1 MMPTVEFQPNVPV
14 DLALKYAD
22 GKPVNS
28 RGPVARFLFTT
39 TDDRALFLDESIA
52 QRVRALGLQPGEHF
66 RMCKGVIGRNTEW
79 KVERVGEQKDGTFV
93 IPKSGAAT
101 SPEITAPASSSTG
114 FHSHTA
120 TMNPTMPAEVL
131 QRALSGL
138 PRVDAR
144 TALISATLREDAN
157 MLIDVMGSCIEYAKK
172 YNGAVSNDD
181 VRALAI
187 TIYIQHTKGVRV

>member
-1 MMPTVEFQPNVPV
+1 MMPTVEFQPNVPI

-52 QRVRALGLQPGEHF
+52 KRIQALGLQPSEHF

-93 IPKSGAAT
+93 IPKAAGS
-101 SPEITAPASSSTG
+101 SPEVTAPPSSSTG
-114 FHSHTA
+114 FDSHTSIV
-120 TMNPTMPAEVL
+120 NPNMPAEVL
-131 QRALSGL
+131 QRALGGL

-144 TALISATLREDAN
+144 TAIISANLREDAN

-187 TIYIQHTKGVRV
+187 TIYIQHTRGPRV

>member
-14 DLALKYAD
+14 DLALKFSD

-39 TDDRALFLDESIA
+39 TDERALFLDESIA
-52 QRVRALGLQPGEHF
+52 KRIQALSLQPGEPF
-66 RMCKGVIGRNTEW
+66 RMCKAVIGRNTEW
-79 KVERVGEQKDGTFV
+79 KVERIGEQKDGTFM
-93 IPKSGAAT
+93 IPKLGGAAP
-101 SPEITAPASSSTG
+101 SPEFAAPVSQASSSNTL
-114 FHSHTA
+114 HP
-120 TMNPTMPAEVL
+120 NMPAEVL
-131 QRALSGL
+131 QRALGGL
-138 PRVDAR
+138 PRMDAR
-144 TALISATLREDAN
+144 TAIISANLREDAN

-187 TIYIQHTKGVRV
+187 TIYIQHTKGPRA

>member
-14 DLALKYAD
+14 DLALKFSD

-39 TDDRALFLDESIA
+39 SDERALFLDESIA
-52 QRVRALGLQPGEHF
+52 KRIQALRLQPGETF
-66 RMCKGVIGRNTEW
+66 RMCKAVNGRNTEW
-79 KVERVGEQKDGTFV
+79 KVERIGEQKDGTFI

-101 SPEITAPASSSTG
+101 SPEIPAPASTSTG
-114 FHSHTA
+114 SLHNA
-120 TMNPTMPAEVL
+120 TTVNPNTQAEVL
-131 QRALSGL
+131 QRALGGL
-138 PRVDAR
+138 PRQDAR
-144 TALISATLREDAN
+144 TVLMSGLLREDTN
-157 MLIDVMGSCIEYAKK
+157 MLVDVMGSCIEYAKK

-187 TIYIQHTKGVRV
+187 TIYIQHTKGSRV

>member
-14 DLALKYAD
+14 DLALKYSD

-52 QRVRALGLQPGEHF
+52 KRIQALNLQPGEAF
-66 RMCKGVIGRNTEW
+66 RMCKAVNGRNTEW
-79 KVERVGEQKDGTFV
+79 RVERIGEQKDGTFV

-101 SPEITAPASSSTG
+101 SPEIPAPASLQQAFNQSNTQHPS
-114 FHSHTA
+114 
-120 TMNPTMPAEVL
+120 MPAAVL
-131 QRALSGL
+131 QRALGGL

-144 TALISATLREDAN
+144 TALMSGLLREDTN
-157 MLIDVMGSCIEYAKK
+157 MLVDVMGSCIEYAKK

-187 TIYIQHTKGVRV
+187 TIYIQHTKGARV

>member
-28 RGPVARFLFTT
+28 RGPVPRFMFTT

-66 RMCKGVIGRNTEW
+66 RACKAVKGRDVEW
-79 KVERVGEQKDGTFV
+79 KFERVGEQKDGR
-93 IPKSGAAT
+93 GAVP
-101 SPEITAPASSSTG
+101 SPEFAAPASQA
-114 FHSHTA
+114 A
-120 TMNPTMPAEVL
+120 TPKPTMPAEVL

>member
-14 DLALKYAD
+14 DLALKFSD

-39 TDDRALFLDESIA
+39 SDERALFLDESIA
-52 QRVRALGLQPGEHF
+52 KRIQALGLQPGETF
-66 RMCKGVIGRNTEW
+66 RMCKAVIGRNTEW
-79 KVERVGEQKDGTFV
+79 KVERIGEQKDGTFIV
-93 IPKSGAAT
+93 PKSGAVA
-101 SPEITAPASSSTG
+101 SPEVNTPASVSTG
-114 FHSHTA
+114 STNA
-120 TMNPTMPAEVL
+120 TLYPNMPAEVL
-131 QRALSGL
+131 RKALGGL

-144 TALISATLREDAN
+144 TAIISANLREDAN

-187 TIYIQHTKGVRV
+187 TIYIQHTKGPRV